1 MSKFTSLL
9 FVLLVGTICSMTN
22 KSKLSPF
29 EENLLPQ
36 HSIMKRLNNIFVQL
50 RDITDS
56 SSNVK
61 TYNAFTQVIQGLIDD
76 LNRDT
81 KKHFEVLDQMTKKCT
96 AEDEFRDKEVADAK
110 IASDNASSSRRVCQE
125 HLDKAKSLLAEA
137 ENLLA
142 AEQQKKKERTEIR
155 AQEHAIYL
163 KEKEQYDAAIGFL
176 KEFIKMVAE
185 KFGGNN
191 PAPAFIQF
199 SEDLLRHSSKI
210 GNVGAAVPVLIMM
223 SQYVSASNGDYSNW
237 NGSDASKTLVEKLT
251 NLLTVME
258 NDLEKIINLE
268 NKRQAD
274 FDAFLIKVNQN
285 IADLEANIKNLEAQ
299 IKSNTEC
306 VVRETAIIKE
316 AAGKT
321 ARNTDLK
328 EKAIKMCAKFVE
340 EVKEAQKA
348 RRTEVAVVRE
358 ILNLMNVRFGKV
370 PKRMVDYL
378 DSVENGFAEYENK
391 TKLIAYKIYKYMAL
405 NEDKLG
411 KDITSDKVAYVENK
425 KFF

>member
-1 MSKFTSLL
+1 
-9 FVLLVGTICSMTN
+9 MTT

-50 RDITDS
+50 RDISDS
-56 SSNVK
+56 KSNVK
-61 TYNAFTQVIQGLIDD
+61 TYAAFTQVIQGLIDD
-76 LNRDT
+76 LEKDT
-81 KKHFEVLDQMTKKCT
+81 KAHYKVLEEMTNKCT

-110 IASDNASSSRRVCQE
+110 VAAENASSSRKVCQE
-125 HLDKAKSLLAEA
+125 HLNKAKSLLREA

-142 AEQQKKKERTEIR
+142 AEIQKKKERTEIR
-155 AQEHAIYL
+155 ETEHAAFV
-163 KEKEQYDAAIGFL
+163 KEKNQYDEAIAFL
-176 KEFIKMVAE
+176 KEFVQMVAD
-185 KFGGNN
+185 KFGGKNV
-191 PAPAFIQF
+191 APAFIQF
-199 SEDLLRHSSKI
+199 SENLLRHSSKI
-210 GNVGAAVPVLIMM
+210 GKVDAAVPVLIMM
-223 SQYVSASNGDYSNW
+223 TQFVAATKGDYSNW
-237 NGSDASKTLVEKLT
+237 SGSDASKTLTEKLD
-251 NLLTVME
+251 NLLSVME
-258 NDLEKIINLE
+258 EDLAKIVALE

-274 FDAFLIKVNQN
+274 FEAFLIKVNKNIDDLKAN
-285 IADLEANIKNLEAQ
+285 IAQLNEQ

-306 VVRETAIIKE
+306 VIRETAIIKE
-316 AAGKT
+316 SAAKT

-340 EVKEAQKA
+340 EVKEAQAA
-348 RRTEVAVVRE
+348 RRTEIGVVRQ

-391 TKLIAYKIYKYMAL
+391 TKLIAFKVYKYMAL
-405 NEDKLG
+405 NENKLG
-411 KDITSDKVAYVENK
+411 KDITADTEAYVDNK